1 MTNKSSTAIRFPAI
15 AVWSFVRAREI
26 TETPVARTAS
36 VGKPWSPIGVFSSPG
51 LGTWRDVEPLFFE
64 LLLHEDKCSPK
75 TSFVRPGVRQ
85 RE

>member
-1 MTNKSSTAIRFPAI
+1 MTNKSFAAIRFPAV
-15 AVWSFVRAREI
+15 AVWSFVRVREI

-36 VGKPWSPIGVFSSPG
+36 IAKPWSPIGVFSSPG
-51 LGTWRDVEPLFFE
+51 LATWRDVEPLFFE
-64 LLLHEDKCSPK
+64 LVLHEDNGSPK